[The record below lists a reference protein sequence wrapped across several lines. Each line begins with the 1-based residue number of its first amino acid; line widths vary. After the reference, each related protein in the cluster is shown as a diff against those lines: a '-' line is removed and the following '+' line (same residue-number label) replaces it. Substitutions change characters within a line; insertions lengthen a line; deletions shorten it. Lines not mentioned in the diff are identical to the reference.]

1 MIIEIDETK
10 IKNMEEDKEDLLKV
24 IKAYD
29 QLVLQKNEE
38 IKLLKEEKTMSVNCF
53 KQLLKI
59 MKKQKISRESK
70 KIIREIE
77 ALLK

>member
-38 IKLLKEEKTMSVNCF
+38 IKLLEEEKTMSVNCF